1 MCIRLETMTRE
12 RMHEF
17 YRSFEYDTAISP
29 KNSLYVYNA
38 EKVDQLYMKH
48 MQQGKIHFAIILE
61 DFVIGDIYLK
71 HIDRISH
78 SCELGIHTTNDV
90 YKGKG
95 YGTQAI
101 QLILEYAFT
110 KLKMNTVN
118 ANTFIDNNRSKRAL
132 IKAGFTEIAQWD
144 GFCHFECRKSDYK
157 CLD

>member
-17 YRSFEYDTAISP
+17 YRLFEYDTAISP
-29 KNSLYVYNA
+29 GKCTYVYDPK
-38 EKVDQLYMKH
+38 KVDQLYMKH

-101 QLILEYAFT
+101 QLILVYAFT
-110 KLKMNTVN
+110 NLRMNMVY
-118 ANTFIDNNRSKRAL
+118 ANTFIDNDCSTRAL
-132 IKAGFTEIAQWD
+132 KKAGFTEIGRWD
-144 GFCHFECRKSDYK
+144 GFRRLECRSHN
-157 CLD
+157 